1 MKISGFRLME
11 EKEERIS
18 DLEGSL
24 SQLRR
29 EAADASQLLEGVQ
42 NDKTALSRALTQN
55 RDLKQQLVELQNGF
69 VKMVSG
75 RLISYSNHDITTH
88 VHAVWY

>member
-75 RLISYSNHDITTH
+75 RLISYSSHDITTH